1 MQRQVS
7 LDIGRRFAEARS
19 KRAGTGRH
27 RQIAALSGGDGND
40 GVALFTSHSWEP
52 SDRVRVLF
60 LHAAATI
67 LSATSEHALNFNW
80 SGGAQAKSFF
90 VDRKE

>member
-7 LDIGRRFAEARS
+7 LDIGRRFAEAGS

-40 GVALFTSHSWEP
+40 GVALFTYTQ
-52 SDRVRVLF
+52 LG
-60 LHAAATI
+60 T
-67 LSATSEHALNFNW
+67 
-80 SGGAQAKSFF
+80 
-90 VDRKE
+90 